1 MLHTEID
8 RLIANA
14 MKERNIELLNVLK
27 LIKSELVKA
36 EKDGVT
42 LDEVSETKILL
53 KMLSQRED
61 SIRQYVDG
69 GRKDLADNEQKEI
82 DIIKQFVPER
92 PTDEEIEEYTR
103 TCISTYVLTKKE
115 GENLSMKDMKPLMN
129 IVKEKYPSANGKIIS
144 KVLGSLI
151 KNKN

>member
-1 MLHTEID
+1 MLYTEID
-8 RLIANA
+8 KLIANA

-82 DIIKQFVPER
+82 DIIKQFVPEQ

-144 KVLGSLI
+144 KVLGSFI
-151 KNKN
+151 RK

>member
-1 MLHTEID
+1 MLYTEIAK
-8 RLIANA
+8 LIANA
-14 MKERNIELLNVLK
+14 LKERNIELLNVLK

-82 DIIKQFVPER
+82 DIIKQFVPEQ

-144 KVLGSLI
+144 KVLGSFI
-151 KNKN
+151 KK

>member
-82 DIIKQFVPER
+82 DIIKQFVPEQ

-103 TCISTYVLTKKE
+103 TCISTYVLTKKA
-115 GENLSMKDMKPLMN
+115 GESLSMKDMKPLMN

-144 KVLGSLI
+144 KVLGSLL
-151 KNKN
+151 KK

>member
-8 RLIANA
+8 KLIANA

-82 DIIKQFVPER
+82 DIIKQFVPEQ

-144 KVLGSLI
+144 KVLGSFI
-151 KNKN
+151 KK

>member
-8 RLIANA
+8 KLIANA
-14 MKERNIELLNVLK
+14 MKERNMDLLNVLK

-61 SIRQYVDG
+61 SIRQYIDG

-82 DIIKQFVPER
+82 DIIKQFVPEQ

-144 KVLGSLI
+144 KVLGSFI
-151 KNKN
+151 KK

>member
-82 DIIKQFVPER
+82 DIIKQFVPEQ

-103 TCISTYVLTKKE
+103 TCISTYVLTKKA
-115 GENLSMKDMKPLMN
+115 GESLSMKDMKPLMN
-129 IVKEKYPSANGKIIS
+129 IVKEKYPFQSSWKS
-144 KVLGSLI
+144 Y
-151 KNKN
+151 

>member
-1 MLHTEID
+1 MLYTEINK
-8 RLIANA
+8 LIANA

-82 DIIKQFVPER
+82 DIIKQFVPEQ

-144 KVLGSLI
+144 KVLGSFI
-151 KNKN
+151 KK

>member
-1 MLHTEID
+1 MLYTEID
-8 RLIANA
+8 KLIANA

-36 EKDGVT
+36 EKNGVT

-82 DIIKQFVPER
+82 DIIKQFVPEQ

-144 KVLGSLI
+144 KVLGSFI
-151 KNKN
+151 KK

>member
-8 RLIANA
+8 KHIANA
-14 MKERNIELLNVLK
+14 MKDRNMDLLNVLK

-42 LDEVSETKILL
+42 LDEVSEAKILL

-61 SIRQYVDG
+61 SIRQYVNG
-69 GRKDLADNEQKEI
+69 RRKDLADNEQKEI
-82 DIIKQFVPER
+82 DIIKQFVPEQ

-103 TCISTYVLTKKE
+103 GCIPAYVLTKKA
-115 GENLSMKDMKPLMN
+115 GECLSMKDMKPLMN

-144 KVLGSLI
+144 KVLGSFI
-151 KNKN
+151 KK

>member
-1 MLHTEID
+1 MLHKEID

-82 DIIKQFVPER
+82 DIIKQFVPEQ

-115 GENLSMKDMKPLMN
+115 GDNLSMKDMKPLMN

-144 KVLGSLI
+144 KVLGSFI
-151 KNKN
+151 KK

>member
-61 SIRQYVDG
+61 SIRQYVAG
-69 GRKDLADNEQKEI
+69 GRQDLADAEQKEI
-82 DIIKQFVPER
+82 GIIKQFVPEQ
-92 PTDEEIEEYTR
+92 PTDDEIEEYTR
-103 TCISTYVLTKKE
+103 ACISTYVLTKKE
-115 GENLSMKDMKPLMN
+115 GESLSMKDMKPLMN

-151 KNKN
+151 KK

>member
-1 MLHTEID
+1 MLYTEINK
-8 RLIANA
+8 LIANA

-61 SIRQYVDG
+61 SIRQYIDG

-82 DIIKQFVPER
+82 DIIKQFVPEQ

-144 KVLGSLI
+144 KVLGSFI
-151 KNKN
+151 KK

>member
-1 MLHTEID
+1 MLHIEID

-82 DIIKQFVPER
+82 DIIKQFVPEQ

-144 KVLGSLI
+144 KVLGSLL
-151 KNKN
+151 KK

>member
-1 MLHTEID
+1 MLYTEID
-8 RLIANA
+8 KLIANA

-82 DIIKQFVPER
+82 DIIKQFVPEQ

-103 TCISTYVLTKKE
+103 TCISTYALTKKE
-115 GENLSMKDMKPLMN
+115 GENLSMKDLKPLMN

-144 KVLGSLI
+144 KVFGSFI
-151 KNKN
+151 KK

>member
-1 MLHTEID
+1 MLYTEID
-8 RLIANA
+8 KLIANA

-27 LIKSELVKA
+27 LIKPELVKA

-82 DIIKQFVPER
+82 DIIQQFVPEQ

-129 IVKEKYPSANGKIIS
+129 IVKEKYPSANGKFIS
-144 KVLGSLI
+144 KVLGSFI
-151 KNKN
+151 KK

>member
-8 RLIANA
+8 KLIANA

-27 LIKSELVKA
+27 LIKSEMVKA
-36 EKDGVT
+36 KKDGVV

-82 DIIKQFVPER
+82 DIIKQFVPEQ

-103 TCISTYVLTKKE
+103 ASISAYILTKEE
-115 GENLSMKDMKPLMN
+115 GYRLSMKDMKPLMN

-151 KNKN
+151 KK

>member
-8 RLIANA
+8 KLIANA

-27 LIKSELVKA
+27 LIKSEMVKA

-53 KMLSQRED
+53 KMLTQRED

-82 DIIKQFVPER
+82 DIIKQFVPEQ

-144 KVLGSLI
+144 KVLGSFI
-151 KNKN
+151 KK

>member
-1 MLHTEID
+1 MLYTEID
-8 RLIANA
+8 KLIANA

-82 DIIKQFVPER
+82 DIIKQLVPEQ

-115 GENLSMKDMKPLMN
+115 GKNLSMKDMKPLMN
-129 IVKEKYPSANGKIIS
+129 IVKEKYPSANGKIIC
-144 KVLGSLI
+144 KVLGSFI
-151 KNKN
+151 KK

>member
-36 EKDGVT
+36 QKDGVT

-82 DIIKQFVPER
+82 DIIKQFVPEQ

-103 TCISTYVLTKKE
+103 TCISTYVLTKKA

-151 KNKN
+151 KK

>member
-1 MLHTEID
+1 MLYTEID
-8 RLIANA
+8 KLIANA

-82 DIIKQFVPER
+82 DIIKQFVPEQ

-115 GENLSMKDMKPLMN
+115 GEDLSMKDMKPLMN

-144 KVLGSLI
+144 KVLGSFI
-151 KNKN
+151 KK

>member
-8 RLIANA
+8 KLIANA

-36 EKDGVT
+36 EKDNVV

-82 DIIKQFVPER
+82 DIIKQFVPEQ

-144 KVLGSLI
+144 KVLGSLL
-151 KNKN
+151 KK

>member
-8 RLIANA
+8 KLIANA

-82 DIIKQFVPER
+82 DIIKQFVPEQ

-115 GENLSMKDMKPLMN
+115 GENLSVNYSILKDG
-129 IVKEKYPSANGKIIS
+129 A
-144 KVLGSLI
+144 
-151 KNKN
+151 

>member
-1 MLHTEID
+1 MLNTEID
-8 RLIANA
+8 KHIANA

-61 SIRQYVDG
+61 SIRQYIDG

-82 DIIKQFVPER
+82 DIIKQFVPEQ

-103 TCISTYVLTKKE
+103 GFIPAYVLTKKA
-115 GENLSMKDMKPLMN
+115 GECLSMKDMKPLMN

-144 KVLGSLI
+144 KVLGSFI
-151 KNKN
+151 KK